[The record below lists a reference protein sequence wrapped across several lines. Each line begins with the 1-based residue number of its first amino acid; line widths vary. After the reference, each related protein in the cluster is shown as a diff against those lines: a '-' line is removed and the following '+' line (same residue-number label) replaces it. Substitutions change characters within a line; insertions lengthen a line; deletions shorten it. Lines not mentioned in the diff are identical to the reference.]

1 MVPISSISLND
12 NLIIKGNNLLTLYSL
27 KEKYQGKIKL
37 IYIDPP
43 YNPDSKSNTFA
54 YNNGLMSLHG

>member
-1 MVPISSISLND
+1 MDNISLND
-12 NLIIKGNNLLTLYSL
+12 NLIIKGNNLLSLYSL

-43 YNPDSKSNTFA
+43 YNPDSKSNTFD
-54 YNNGLMSLHG
+54 YNNDFLMNLLG